1 VQGVAPLCRSHKAPM
16 RDDAMLFVRIVN
28 LTGGKNLCNGSSDLL
43 AQQLT
48 KESMLWPEE
57 CLKLNLLHVMLWT

>member
-1 VQGVAPLCRSHKAPM
+1 M

-43 AQQLT
+43 AQQPT